1 MQALLFFLLLGFFAW
16 MTALGLGRAAKGDD
30 LSILPQIENE
40 FRQLIVAGTSPELC
54 FDGRTAEI
62 VDDRHEGVDC
72 EASGTF
78 TLHRIH
84 RFARNSFGE
93 YFLVISDGSGK
104 PFFKHVSQS
113 NAKIAL
119 GPKYIA
125 PQPPSTAR
133 FGK

>member
-1 MQALLFFLLLGFFAW
+1 MNAVFFILVLVLFAGLTVLHIKQAL
-16 MTALGLGRAAKGDD
+16 RGDD

-40 FRQLIVAGTSPELC
+40 FRTLVVDGTVPELS

-62 VDDRHEGVDC
+62 IDDRQEGIDHD
-72 EASGTF
+72 APGTF

-84 RFARNSFGE
+84 RFARNAHGE
-93 YFLVISDGSGK
+93 YFLFISEGSGK

-119 GPKYIA
+119 GSKYVASA
-125 PQPPSTAR
+125 PSN
-133 FGK
+133 G